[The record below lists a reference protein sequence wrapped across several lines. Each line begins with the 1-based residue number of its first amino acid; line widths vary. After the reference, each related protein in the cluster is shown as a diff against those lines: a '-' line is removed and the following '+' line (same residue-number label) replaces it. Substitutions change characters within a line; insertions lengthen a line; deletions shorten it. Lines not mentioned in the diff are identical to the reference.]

1 LKISEKNK
9 KQLGLNKGEIFKLR
23 KRRLLKEQN
32 ALNEKLKMINFQ
44 LDQLFLRIKNSCYN
58 LNDFLHLQTNLKKLA
73 RNSQLQSDNNRRKKL
88 EKLINTKKV
97 NFNKIL
103 VHIRTEVEIPDEVI
117 DLLSLGKNL
126 GIGNY
131 TDS

>member
-1 LKISEKNK
+1 MKISEKNK

-126 GIGNY
+126 GKGNY

>member
-1 LKISEKNK
+1 
-9 KQLGLNKGEIFKLR
+9 
-23 KRRLLKEQN
+23 
-32 ALNEKLKMINFQ
+32 MINFQ

-126 GIGNY
+126 GKGNY

>member
-1 LKISEKNK
+1 MKISEKNK

>member
-1 LKISEKNK
+1 
-9 KQLGLNKGEIFKLR
+9 
-23 KRRLLKEQN
+23 
-32 ALNEKLKMINFQ
+32 MINFQ